1 MTTLHL
7 RPSVNLLLH
16 VLPSGKARA
25 GALSAGPGRLQ
36 DQQL

>member
-16 VLPSGKARA
+16 VLPLGKARA
-25 GALSAGPGRLQ
+25 GALSEGPGWLQ
-36 DQQL
+36 DQ